1 MKAVAANATKILPIG
16 FSETAREMLGHG
28 LIVSEGGTQLNKLGQ
43 KCAVASASQADLL
56 FCF

>member
-1 MKAVAANATKILPIG
+1 
-16 FSETAREMLGHG
+16 MLGHG